1 MEETP
6 LAETRNIDDQVEW
19 LDDENVLY
27 ADGQDVWTVRS
38 DGSGSARMFIAE
50 ALSPAVVREIIRAL
64 DQLVKPGAARMSLA
78 PLLLVS
84 GSG

>member
-27 ADGQDVWTVRS
+27 ADGQDVWTVPS
-38 DGSGSARMFIAE
+38 DGGGSPRLFIPK
-50 ALSPAVVREIIRAL
+50 ALSPAVVR
-64 DQLVKPGAARMSLA
+64 
-78 PLLLVS
+78 
-84 GSG
+84 

>member
-27 ADGQDVWTVRS
+27 ADGQDVWTVPS
-38 DGSGSARMFIAE
+38 DGSGSATMFIAE
-50 ALSPAVVREIIRAL
+50 ALSPAVVRQI
-64 DQLVKPGAARMSLA
+64 P
-78 PLLLVS
+78 
-84 GSG
+84 